1 MLDKLGYH
9 DDAQST
15 REVIRALIDSEEDNC
30 LSDTFR
36 LCNPFSVQY
45 TWRNK
50 QVQQQA
56 RLDYIL
62 ASDWLAG
69 NTIRSSIRHH
79 PWSITD
85 HSTVVTV
92 FKLDKGVR
100 GPGTFRCLPF
110 LEENMDYSRLVK
122 HTIKNTLIEVS
133 KLSIAEKAAAI
144 SAQQRKTNSL
154 YSTTRTTAR
163 QKRKRSWPF

>member
-1 MLDKLGYH
+1 MSLLVQYFPG
-9 DDAQST
+9 
-15 REVIRALIDSEEDNC
+15 
-30 LSDTFR
+30 LSGPVYGR
-36 LCNPFSVQY
+36 MAIPEY

-50 QVQQQA
+50 QGQQQA

-62 ASDWLAG
+62 ASEWLAG

-92 FKLDKGVR
+92 FKLVKGVR
-100 GPGTFRCLPF
+100 GLGTFRCLPL

-122 HTIKNTLIEVS
+122 HTVKNSNIVKTFHSIIKNIIKKNKRNDINQKSS
-133 KLSIAEKAAAI
+133 KSAI
-144 SAQQRKTNSL
+144 WANTEFRFSN
-154 YSTTRTTAR
+154 Y
-163 QKRKRSWPF
+163 